1 MVLVVTSDGTDPGAA
16 GYTPADLAY
25 FSDLVEGRE
34 AVSWAA
40 WWRGNDVRLRA
51 RLPRAEYLR
60 LKFNRLEH
68 AADVLTR
75 AGVRYSW
82 TPLGRARQLA
92 ADLDPRFV
100 DEAGLPTPTWFH
112 SFGALAEAAEAGESA
127 AVRRAAR
134 DRVTQTRRSREPG
147 VRALCELVYDAETLH
162 EFGSS
167 LADHRYRAAAT
178 ALLEA
183 VAGIDSDDDVDEL
196 PAIHDARAALA
207 RLGRVDDVEG
217 ELA

>member
-1 MVLVVTSDGTDPGAA
+1 MVLVVTSDGSDTGAA

-25 FSDLVEGRE
+25 FSDLIEGRD

-40 WWRGNDVRLRA
+40 WWRGNDVQLRA

-60 LKFNRLEH
+60 LKFKRLEH
-68 AADVLTR
+68 AADVLTT

-82 TPLGRARQLA
+82 TALGRVRQRA

-100 DEAGLPTPTWFH
+100 DEAGLPTMVWFD
-112 SFGALAEAAEAGESA
+112 SLGALAKAAEAGEPA

-134 DRVTQTRRSREPG
+134 DRVTQTRRSRPPG
-147 VRALCELVYDAETLH
+147 VQALCELVYDAEVLH
-162 EFGSS
+162 ELGSS
-167 LADHRYRAAAT
+167 LPDHRCRAAAT

-183 VAGIDSDDDVDEL
+183 VAGTDSDDDVDEL
-196 PAIHDARAALA
+196 PAIHAARAALA